1 MFDAAFDRIY
11 KALRRD
17 EDLSTELDW
26 AEQASWVL
34 FLKYLNDSEA
44 ERADAAELQGKPH
57 KPILEPKF
65 SWSSGLPYQQ
75 WSLGQQ

>member
-1 MFDAAFDRIY
+1 MFDATFDRIY

-34 FLKYLNDSEA
+34 FLKYLDDY
-44 ERADAAELQGKPH
+44 ERAK
-57 KPILEPKF
+57 
-65 SWSSGLPYQQ
+65 
-75 WSLGQQ
+75 